1 MAAHDYNL
9 RHLESLVVVVEEE
22 DEERAKTMYSM
33 VFKTVTKE

>member
-33 VFKTVTKE
+33 VFKNVTKE